1 MASGKG
7 KKGADD
13 EAASVGAVASENVN
27 VNVNGHDPNVCGDDS
42 STTSDALNDELHAP
56 SG

>member
-13 EAASVGAVASENVN
+13 EAASAGVN

-42 STTSDALNDELHAP
+42 STTSDALNDELRGWLQEDIKN
-56 SG
+56 S